1 MFTIE
6 EIRKRYPQYK
16 DISDEKLLE
25 GFHKKFYSNIPR
37 EEFFSKF
44 NMGQQPQQEKH
55 GWIRGNLADIIS
67 QIKRHGENIADLGM
81 GFKGGVEKLTHGI
94 IQPWAE
100 RGYLGESVRQ
110 GFRPMVER
118 NAQEL
123 QAAQQRSPIATG
135 IGNLAG
141 MIGVRAPAYA
151 LSGGSIPAL
160 GAVGAAYGGASL
172 PEEGESRL
180 DNARNEALM
189 EMLLPAGLKTA
200 GKVASTAVKASQK
213 AVPAVVKAVKNIP
226 KNTSKAYKEAV
237 EGTKEYVKGF
247 SGENN
252 VNKILADKAAIKA
265 RYKGEYGDI
274 FKTAEDAGIKKVTKP
289 NIKTDD
295 FFKNSKREYNSSL
308 AEFMKNPTLENAHWA
323 QSDLGKYA
331 DKMAKSPYALTSEQI
346 KALNQALDAQSR
358 LKEEIVTSLN
368 RSKGLGAKYHAISEG
383 YGKDVIPYENEII
396 DRLNPWHEKRISKK
410 TASKLLAKN
419 EKFNL
424 DTEFKY
430 PELQR
435 SLLLSDML
443 SKAKKR
449 APYAVA
455 AGAAGYSLGKSRK

>member
-1 MFTIE
+1 MLTIE

-44 NMGQQPQQEKH
+44 NMGQQPQQQKQ
-55 GWIRGNLADIIS
+55 GWIRGNLEDIIS
-67 QIKRHGENIADLGM
+67 QARKHAENIADLGT
-81 GFKGGVEKLTHGI
+81 GFKGGVEKLTHGVMRPI
-94 IQPWAE
+94 AEHPWM
-100 RGYLGESVRQ
+100 LESVHR
-110 GFRPMVER
+110 GFGPMVER

-123 QAAQQRSPIATG
+123 QAAQQRSPFATG
-135 IGNLAG
+135 AGNLAG

-160 GAVGAAYGGASL
+160 GAIGAAYGGASL
-172 PEEGESRL
+172 PEDGESRL
-180 DNARNEALM
+180 DNARNEALA

-213 AVPAVVKAVKNIP
+213 AVPAVAKAVKNP
-226 KNTSKAYKEAV
+226 SKAYKEAV

-247 SGENN
+247 SGERN
-252 VNKILADKAAIKA
+252 VNKILADKAAAKA
-265 RYKGEYGDI
+265 KYKGEYGDI
-274 FKTAEDAGIKKVTKP
+274 FKTAEEAGIKKVAKP
-289 NIKTDD
+289 NIKTND
-295 FFKNSKREYNSSL
+295 FFKNSQREYNQSL
-308 AEFMKNPTLENAHWA
+308 SDFLKNPTLENAHWA
-323 QSDLGKYA
+323 QSDLGKYT
-331 DKMAKSPYALTSEQI
+331 DKMAKSPNPLPYEQI
-346 KALNQALDAQSR
+346 KALNQALDVR
-358 LKEEIVTSLN
+358 NKLKEEIVTSLN
-368 RSKGLGAKYHAISEG
+368 KNKGLGAKYHAISEG
-383 YGKDVIPYENEII
+383 YKKDVIPYENEII
-396 DRLNPWHEKRISKK
+396 DRLNPGNKKRVSKK

-443 SKAKKR
+443 GKAKKK

-455 AGAAGYSLGKSRK
+455 AGAIGYGLGKSRK

>member
-1 MFTIE
+1 M
-6 EIRKRYPQYK
+6 
-16 DISDEKLLE
+16 S
-25 GFHKKFYSNIPR
+25 KKFDWTKFEDAPDESSN
-37 EEFFSKF
+37 KF
-44 NMGQQPQQEKH
+44 DWRDYDNYASSASQPKEQ
-55 GWIRGNLADIIS
+55 GYFAGNLADIIS
-67 QIKRHGENIADLGM
+67 QFKKHAENIGDFGM
-81 GFKGGVEKLTHGI
+81 GFKGGVEKLTHGV
-94 IQPWAE
+94 IQPFAE
-100 RGYLGESVRQ
+100 RGYFGSTVQQ
-110 GFRPMVER
+110 GFIPMVER

-200 GKVASTAVKASQK
+200 GKVASTAAKASQK
-213 AVPAVVKAVKNIP
+213 AVPAAIKAVKNP
-226 KNTSKAYKEAV
+226 SKTYKEAV
-237 EGTKEYVKGF
+237 EGTKEYVKSF

-252 VNKILADKAAIKA
+252 VNKILADKAAAKA
-265 RYKGEYGDI
+265 KYKGEYGDI
-274 FKTAEDAGIKKVTKP
+274 FKTAEEAGIKKVAKP
-289 NIKTDD
+289 NMKTED
-295 FFKNSKREYNSSL
+295 FFKNSLPEYNKSL
-308 AEFMKNPTLENAHWA
+308 SDFMKNPTLENAHWA

-331 DKMAKSPYALTSEQI
+331 KTLENEGNKLPYQKL
-346 KALNQALDAQSR
+346 KALHQANDAR
-358 LKEEIVTSLN
+358 AKLKEEIVSALN
-368 RSKGLGAKYHAISEG
+368 KSKGLGPKYHAISEG
-383 YGKDVIPYENEII
+383 YKKDVIPYENEII
-396 DRLNPWHEKRISKK
+396 DRLNPWHDKRASKK
-410 TASKLLAKN
+410 TVSKLLAKN

-443 SKAKKR
+443 GKAKKR

-455 AGAAGYSLGKSRK
+455 AGALGYGLGKSSK